1 MTREPA
7 SLRLAGVAA
16 APGGAA
22 VLHEVDLEVEAGTCT
37 AVLGP
42 SGAGKTTLLRVVA
55 GLEPASSGTV
65 LVGDDDVT
73 DLPPHRRQ
81 IGVVFQEPRLFPH
94 RTVRDNVAFG
104 LEVAGVDTGERRD
117 RADALLGRVGL
128 ADLGDRTVEGLSGGE
143 QQRINLARALAVDPR
158 VLLLD
163 EPLSSVDPERRDDL
177 RAVIVEAATGVTRV
191 HVTHDRAEAA
201 QLGDRI
207 AVLVDGDLRQHAP
220 PREVFEQPCDATVA
234 RMLGAV
240 VLEGVVRDGRF
251 LLDGGAIPVDG
262 DDGPAAL
269 AVQPGSVRLGTG
281 PLSGTVVS
289 CAYRGADARVVLEL
303 GDGTSLPADVAPSE
317 CPAVGATIAVD
328 LAVVHR
334 LARPSEPGAST

>member
-1 MTREPA
+1 MTRAPA

-16 APGGAA
+16 APGDAT
-22 VLHEVDLEVEAGTCT
+22 VLHAVDLEVEAGTCT

-55 GLEPASSGTV
+55 GLEPASAGTV

-73 DLPPHRRQ
+73 DLPPHKRQ

-104 LEVAGVDTGERRD
+104 LEVAGVDRDERTD
-117 RADALLGRVGL
+117 RADELLGRVGL

-143 QQRINLARALAVDPR
+143 QQRINLARALAVEPQ

-163 EPLSSVDPERRDDL
+163 EPLSSVDPERRDEL
-177 RAVIVEAATGVTRV
+177 RAVIAEVATGVTRV

-207 AVLVDGDLRQHAP
+207 AVLIDGVLKQHAR
-220 PREVFEQPCDATVA
+220 PREVFEQPCDATAA

-240 VLEGVVRDGRF
+240 VLRGTVRDGRF
-251 LLDGGAIPVDG
+251 DLDGGSIPVDG
-262 DDGPAAL
+262 PDGPAAL
-269 AVQPGSVRLGTG
+269 ALQPGSVRLGDG

-289 CAYRGADARVVLEL
+289 CAYRGADARVVVRL
-303 GDGTSLPADVAPSE
+303 GDGTELPAHTAPDD
-317 CPAVGATIAVD
+317 CPPVGATIAVD
-328 LAVVHR
+328 LPVVHR
-334 LARPSEPGAST
+334 LPSSTDEGPSA